1 MISDKFY
8 IKELIDINED
18 NSFSLIND
26 EKKNVATV
34 VILEGQITMYF
45 DNGHMENYG
54 QDFNRL
60 LKDVENLHLDFIK
73 LNNGTHRWKE
83 YNPNPKNR
91 KIGDCTLRSYC
102 AAFNISWEEAFDIAS
117 EVAKENSSMIQYVA
131 PQVLV
136 DHFGCEEDENYKKK
150 KKEDRVTVAN
160 FAMTHPYGIYI
171 VQLRSHQVAVKNGEY
186 WDTWDCGD
194 KKVTNIYKVV

>member
-1 MISDKFY
+1 MNSNEFY

-34 VILEGQITMYF
+34 VILEGKITMYF
-45 DNGHMENYG
+45 DNGNVQEYN
-54 QDFNRL
+54 QDFDKM
-60 LKDVENLHLDFIK
+60 LKDVDDMHLNFIK
-73 LNNGTHRWKE
+73 LNNAAHRWKN

-117 EVAKENSSMIQYVA
+117 EIAKENSSMIQYVA

-136 DHFGCEEDENYKKK
+136 DHFGCVEDENYKKK
-150 KKEDRVTVAN
+150 KKEERVTVAN
-160 FAMTHPYGIYI
+160 FAMTHPYGVYI
-171 VQLRSHQVAVKNGEY
+171 LQIRSHQVCVRNGEY

-194 KKVTNIYKVV
+194 KIVTNIFKA